1 MLLLVLLI
9 VGLIIVLIYKPRSHD
24 APPPPTPPSPPSPPE
39 SPADNDRPIPN
50 SDWDDVVGAATST
63 ATADL
68 KPGHPANPDIGEAM
82 GGLRPWLGTPGFIGT
97 PIGDDDLI

>member
-9 VGLIIVLIYKPRSHD
+9 VGMIIILIYKPRTYD
-24 APPPPTPPSPPSPPE
+24 PPPPPFPPPPSAPGPPTEGDGPITNPE
-39 SPADNDRPIPN
+39 WNDVLQAASSKPI
-50 SDWDDVVGAATST
+50 
-63 ATADL
+63 ADL
-68 KPGHPANPDIGEAM
+68 KPGHPANPDIGETM